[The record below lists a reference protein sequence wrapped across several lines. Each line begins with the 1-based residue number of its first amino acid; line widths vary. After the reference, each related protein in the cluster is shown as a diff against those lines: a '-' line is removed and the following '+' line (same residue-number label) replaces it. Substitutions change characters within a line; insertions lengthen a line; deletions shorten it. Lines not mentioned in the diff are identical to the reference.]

1 MDRKFKVIIAD
12 DMKQIAE
19 TYKNIAICNE
29 NIEVVAIADNGKEE
43 LDLILKLKPDLV
55 ITDNKMPEMNG
66 IEVIE
71 KISQLEIDD
80 KPEFILVTG
89 DCNWELNNKC
99 RELDVFR
106 IINKLSVNDALL
118 DTIEEYISF
127 KTNLNIKEVDTFKK
141 TNKDKNEKRHI

>member
-19 TYKNIAICNE
+19 THKNIAICNE
-29 NIEVVAIADNGKEE
+29 NIEVVAIADNGK
-43 LDLILKLKPDLV
+43 
-55 ITDNKMPEMNG
+55 
-66 IEVIE
+66 
-71 KISQLEIDD
+71 
-80 KPEFILVTG
+80 LVTG